1 MTTEPELCSPEVD
14 LEATFGALPRKRNR
28 VRVLRDDARRLS
40 SPATDKEAPMLDL
53 LLAILLHYPPD
64 PC

>member
-1 MTTEPELCSPEVD
+1 VPELGSPEVD
-14 LEATFGALPRKRNR
+14 LETTFGALSRKPNR
-28 VRVLRDDARRLS
+28 VRVLRDDARRRS
-40 SPATDKEAPMLDL
+40 SPAIGKEASMLNL